1 MNVILIGP
9 PGSGK
14 GTQANKL
21 ASSLNVPSVSSGDL
35 FREHKQ
41 SGSELGNKAAEY
53 MSKGELVP
61 DEITVNMVIDWI
73 ESKKQA
79 GGFLLD
85 GFPRTLSQAK
95 SLDTY
100 IKPKSSIDIV
110 LYIKVRTKELVNR
123 LAGRFFCTS
132 CGTSYHIEFAPPKL
146 ANVCDHCESKLMQRD
161 DDKPNIVMKRI
172 HVYESETS
180 PLINYYQ
187 KQSILKEID
196 GEESIDIVSQNL
208 QTATI
213 RKPIH

>member
-73 ESKKQA
+73 KSKKQA

-95 SLDTY
+95 SLDAY

-132 CGTSYHIEFAPPKL
+132 CGASYHIEFAPPKL

-172 HVYESETS
+172 YVYESETS

-213 RKPIH
+213 RNPIH